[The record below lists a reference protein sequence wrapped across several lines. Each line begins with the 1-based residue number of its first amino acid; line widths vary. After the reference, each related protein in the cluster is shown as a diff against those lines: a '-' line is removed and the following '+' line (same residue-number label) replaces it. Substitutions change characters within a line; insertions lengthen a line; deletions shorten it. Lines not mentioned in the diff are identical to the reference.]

1 MKRKIVRSLI
11 FAIILVF
18 VYYAFQMLMGVY
30 LTWKYVPDILDSY
43 SAIEAFGSHQ
53 VAFGVKAA
61 SVEVVAE
68 IIIIMAIGVVTYFS
82 GSCVTKK
89 IRNH

>member
-1 MKRKIVRSLI
+1 MKRKIFRSLI
-11 FAIILVF
+11 FAIILVI

-43 SAIEAFGSHQ
+43 SAIDTFGSHQ

-61 SVEVVAE
+61 PVEVVAE
-68 IIIIMAIGVVTYFS
+68 VIIIMVIGVVTYFS
-82 GSCVTKK
+82 GSYVTKK
-89 IRNH
+89 IRNP

>member
-1 MKRKIVRSLI
+1 MKRKIFRSLI
-11 FAIILVF
+11 FAIILVI

-43 SAIEAFGSHQ
+43 SAIDTFGSNQ
-53 VAFGVKAA
+53 VAFGVKETP
-61 SVEVVAE
+61 VEMVAE
-68 IIIIMAIGVVTYFS
+68 IIIIMVIGVVTYFS
-82 GSCVTKK
+82 GGYVTKK